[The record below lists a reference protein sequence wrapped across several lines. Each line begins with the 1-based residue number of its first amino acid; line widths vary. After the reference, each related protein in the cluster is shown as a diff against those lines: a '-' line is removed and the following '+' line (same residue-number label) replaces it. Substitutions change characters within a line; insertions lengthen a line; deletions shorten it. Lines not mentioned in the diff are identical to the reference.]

1 MIRLF
6 KLYFKYTCTVHN
18 HIFLKHTCILKT
30 YHSCYEIDLLTLA
43 LTTCCVA
50 AIAWDAAA
58 AIAALL
64 PAPM

>member
-1 MIRLF
+1 MH
-6 KLYFKYTCTVHN
+6 VHD
-18 HIFLKHTCILKT
+18 HIFLKQILKI
-30 YHSCYEIDLLTLA
+30 YHSCKCINCYEIGLYTLT

-64 PAPM
+64 PAPI